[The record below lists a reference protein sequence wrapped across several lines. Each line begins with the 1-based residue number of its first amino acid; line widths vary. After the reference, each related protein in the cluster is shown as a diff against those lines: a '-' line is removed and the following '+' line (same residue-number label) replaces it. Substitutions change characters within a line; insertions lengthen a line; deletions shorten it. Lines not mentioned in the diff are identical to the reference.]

1 MLHIINNREER
12 CSDIQEKDVIS
23 NLIVLLEK
31 NIDVIEL
38 ANNIFYRQKEFSGFN
53 YSTEFREVLLDIIT
67 QEEGEEF
74 KIPVSNLIAKLQAVL
89 NK

>member
-1 MLHIINNREER
+1 M
-12 CSDIQEKDVIS
+12 QEKDVIS

-31 NIDVIEL
+31 NINIIEL

-74 KIPVSNLIAKLQAVL
+74 KIPVSNLIAKLQAIL